1 MGKAPMLV
9 TEDGTCVIE
18 SGAISEYIVEKY
30 ASEKQKK
37 AMYGG
42 GSLEK
47 KAEVRSWMYWS
58 EGTLLLHSLVSPAFL
73 LRRVINSI

>member
-1 MGKAPMLV
+1 MGKAPLLV
-9 TEDGTCVIE
+9 TEDGTQIIE

-30 ASEKQKK
+30 ASEEQRKS
-37 AMYGG
+37 MYGG

-58 EGTLLLHSLVSPAFL
+58 EGALLIHALVSHIL
-73 LRRVINSI
+73 